1 MTNQKKYFEGPS
13 CKKCNEILE
22 RTKSK
27 PLDKILNHLTLGS
40 FQFKRFHCWGC
51 LNTRLLSNKD
61 YNSINRQII

>member
-51 LNTRLLSNKD
+51 LNTRLLSKKD

>member
-27 PLDKILNHLTLGS
+27 PLDKILNLLTLGS
-40 FQFKRFHCWGC
+40 FHYKRFHCWGC
-51 LNTRLLSNKD
+51 LDTRLLSKKD
-61 YNSINRQII
+61 YVINKRQII